1 MSGLKLAAEAIGAFN
16 ERLGRLTAW
25 LALFMV
31 LIQFVVVLMR
41 YVFGVGSIAMQE
53 SIVYMHGVLFMVGAG
68 YTLLHDGHVRV
79 DIFYREAHP
88 RTKAIIDLLGS
99 LFLLLPVVALIW
111 IYSLPYV
118 TRAWSV
124 LEGSKETSGIQGV
137 YLLKTVVLAFCVL
150 VALQGIAL
158 AIRSLLVLL
167 DGASAVESRPPHQ
180 PEV

>member
-1 MSGLKLAAEAIGAFN
+1 MSSLRFIADTISTFN
-16 ERLGRLTAW
+16 DRLGRVTAW
-25 LALFMV
+25 LALLMV
-31 LIQFVVVLMR
+31 LVQFVVVLMR

-79 DIFYREAHP
+79 DIFYRGADL
-88 RTKAIIDLLGS
+88 RAKATIDLLGS
-99 LFLLLPVVALIW
+99 LFLLLPVVTLVW

-137 YLLKTVVLAFCVL
+137 YLLKTVVLAFCAL

-158 AIRSLLVLL
+158 AVRSLVVLL
-167 DGASAVESRPPHQ
+167 EGSSATDSQTSRGPDI
-180 PEV
+180 